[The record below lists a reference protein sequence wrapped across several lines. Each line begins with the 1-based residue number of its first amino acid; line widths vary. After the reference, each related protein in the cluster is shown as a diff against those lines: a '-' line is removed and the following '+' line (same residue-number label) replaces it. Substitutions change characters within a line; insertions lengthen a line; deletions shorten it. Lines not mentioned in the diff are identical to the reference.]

1 MKQKLKGAWGSRQQ
15 ANSYSS
21 ILDIHQQFLQQ
32 ELYQLETQTSWEGLL
47 QDKLIQ
53 HNAHVYLS
61 YSLFLQRTTEDL
73 LKRPP
78 VQPVPPGQRPKATF
92 QIIPQLTF
100 KTRCLTFGKEQMTEL
115 TKWLLDSEQHKTHM
129 ERLLS
134 GIQFADNVELKHDL
148 KEMEEK
154 QSNYQTA
161 LQCIPRYPNKEK

>member
-73 LKRPP
+73 LKRQPVLP

-115 TKWLLDSEQHKTHM
+115 AKWLLGSEH
-129 ERLLS
+129 
-134 GIQFADNVELKHDL
+134 
-148 KEMEEK
+148 
-154 QSNYQTA
+154 
-161 LQCIPRYPNKEK
+161 